1 MERSI
6 VVALDGSA
14 FAERALPFA
23 TAVAERSG
31 ARLVLVRAAPD
42 DDLVEAHDYLR
53 GLAAPSRGI
62 GGHGERPAVDTV
74 AHPGVPAA
82 VLLDEAHRR
91 GADLLVLA
99 THGRSGLGRWRY
111 GSVAD
116 AVLRHADVPLL
127 LVPATGDRTWPG
139 DRAPRLLVTLD
150 GSDFARQALPAAQ
163 ALAQLTG
170 AEVVLLRV
178 VEPPDSSPFTPA
190 VEEQLLGAAPE
201 VTAAEAYLEEVAAG
215 LRAGGGE
222 VTTCAVAGPAAPT
235 IAAVARDRDVDLIVM
250 ATHGRGGL
258 ARAVL
263 GSVAS
268 GTLHRTDRPLLLV
281 RPAGLRRPH
290 EDASVPASGQGPL
303 PPPVAPPAT

>member
-23 TAVAERSG
+23 TAIAERSG

-42 DDLVEAHDYLR
+42 EGLVEAHDYVR
-53 GLAAPSRGI
+53 GLAAPARGV

-74 AHPGVPAA
+74 ARLGEPAA
-82 VLLDEAHRR
+82 VLLDESRR
-91 GADLLVLA
+91 RRADLLVLA

-116 AVLRHADVPLL
+116 AVLRHADLPLL
-127 LVPATGDRTWPG
+127 LVPATCDRTWPG
-139 DRAPRLLVTLD
+139 DRALRLLVTLD
-150 GSDFARQALPAAQ
+150 GSDFARQALPAAR
-163 ALAQLTG
+163 AVARLMG
-170 AEVVLLRV
+170 GEVLLLRV

-190 VEEQLLGAAPE
+190 VEEQLLDTAPE
-201 VTAAEAYLEEVAAG
+201 VKAAEAYLEDVALSLHSGAAG
-215 LRAGGGE
+215 

-235 IAAVARDRDVDLIVM
+235 IAAVARDREVDLIVM

-258 ARAVL
+258 VRAVL
-263 GSVAS
+263 GSVAT
-268 GTLHRTDRPLLLV
+268 GTLHRADRPLLLV
-281 RPAGLRRPH
+281 RPAGLPR
-290 EDASVPASGQGPL
+290 SVEEASG
-303 PPPVAPPAT
+303 PATWQETPPSPAAPLAT

>member
-1 MERSI
+1 MDRSI
-6 VVALDGSA
+6 VVALDGSV

-23 TAVAERSG
+23 TAIAEKSG
-31 ARLVLVRAAPD
+31 ARVVLVRAARE

-53 GLAAPSRGI
+53 GLAAPARGL

-74 AHPGVPAA
+74 ARLGEPAA

-91 GADLLVLA
+91 RAGLLVLA

-116 AVLRHADVPLL
+116 AVLRHADLPLL
-127 LVPATGDRTWPG
+127 LVPATVDRGWPT
-139 DRAPRLLVTLD
+139 DRAPRLLVPLD
-150 GSDFARQALPAAQ
+150 GSDFARQALAPARRA
-163 ALAQLTG
+163 AQLTG

-190 VEEQLLGAAPE
+190 VEEQLLETAPE
-201 VTAAEAYLEEVAAG
+201 VKAAEAYLDEVAAG
-215 LRAGGGE
+215 LRDGGRE
-222 VTTCAVAGPAAPT
+222 VTTRAVAGPAAPT
-235 IAAVARDRDVDLIVM
+235 VAAVARDRDVDLIVM

-258 ARAVL
+258 VRAVL
-263 GSVAS
+263 GSVAT

-281 RPAGLRRPH
+281 RPAVSQPAVDEAGAPGTPH
-290 EDASVPASGQGPL
+290 
-303 PPPVAPPAT
+303 PP

>member
-1 MERSI
+1 MDRSI

-23 TAVAERSG
+23 TAIAEKSG
-31 ARLVLVRAAPD
+31 ARIVLVRAAPD
-42 DDLVEAHDYLR
+42 DDLVEARDYLR
-53 GLAAPSRGI
+53 GLAAPARGI

-74 AHPGVPAA
+74 ARLGEPTA

-91 GADLLVLA
+91 RAGVLVLA

-116 AVLRHADVPLL
+116 AVLRRADLPLL
-127 LVPATGDRTWPG
+127 LVPATGDRGWPR
-139 DRAPRLLVTLD
+139 DRALRQLVTLD
-150 GSDFARQALPAAQ
+150 GSELSLQALAPARAV
-163 ALAQLTG
+163 AQLTG
-170 AEVVLLRV
+170 GEVVLLRV

-190 VEEQLLGAAPE
+190 VEEQLLDTAPE
-201 VTAAEAYLEEVAAG
+201 VTASEAYLEQVAAT
-215 LRAGGGE
+215 LRAGGRE
-222 VTTCAVAGPAAPT
+222 VTTCAVVGQAAPM
-235 IAAVARDRDVDLIVM
+235 IAEVARDRDVDLIVM

-263 GSVAS
+263 GSVAM

-281 RPAGLRRPH
+281 RPALPDPGRDEAGSAAGQEARP
-290 EDASVPASGQGPL
+290 SG
-303 PPPVAPPAT
+303 AT

>member
-23 TAVAERSG
+23 TAIAERSG

-42 DDLVEAHDYLR
+42 EGLVEAHDYLR
-53 GLAAPSRGI
+53 GLAAPARGV
-62 GGHGERPAVDTV
+62 GGRGERPAVDTV
-74 AHPGVPAA
+74 AHPGEPVT

-116 AVLRHADVPLL
+116 AVLRHADLPLL
-127 LVPATGDRTWPG
+127 LVPATCDRTWPG
-139 DRAPRLLVTLD
+139 DRALRLLVTLD
-150 GSDFARQALPAAQ
+150 GSAFARQALPAA
-163 ALAQLTG
+163 G
-170 AEVVLLRV
+170 AVARLMGGEVVLLRV

-190 VEEQLLGAAPE
+190 VEEQLRAMAPE
-201 VTAAEAYLEEVAAG
+201 VTAAEVYLEEVAAT
-215 LRAGGGE
+215 LRAGKRD
-222 VTTCAVAGPAAPT
+222 VTTCAVAGAAAPT
-235 IAAVARDRDVDLIVM
+235 IAAVARDREVDLIVM

-258 ARAVL
+258 VRAVL
-263 GSVAS
+263 GSVAT
-268 GTLHRTDRPLLLV
+268 GTLHRADRPLLLV
-281 RPAGLRRPH
+281 RPAGLRLPV
-290 EDASVPASGQGPL
+290 EEASGPAARQEARPSPAAPL
-303 PPPVAPPAT
+303 AT